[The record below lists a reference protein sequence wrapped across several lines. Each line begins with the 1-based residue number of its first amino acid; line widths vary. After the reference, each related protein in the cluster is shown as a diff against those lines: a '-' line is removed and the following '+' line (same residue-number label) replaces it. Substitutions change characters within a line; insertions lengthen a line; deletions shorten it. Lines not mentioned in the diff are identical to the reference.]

1 MAPSTLPLIFAPRF
15 HFLDCKLLPRL
26 GATTARVALGGDMG
40 ATTARVGLG
49 GDVGATTARVA
60 LDGDEGACASLAF
73 ESFSIGTKLNNF
85 ETLHMS
91 THRRSVNRKAG
102 KAIVNRT
109 FLSRNV
115 LEVRVCCT
123 LLQYQCRTGSTG
135 RRVCRVNVHAA
146 HNEPTTAYYAC
157 PRNPN

>member
-91 THRRSVNRKAG
+91 THRRSVNR
-102 KAIVNRT
+102 T
-109 FLSRNV
+109 SRQSNCEQNIFV
-115 LEVRVCCT
+115 EK
-123 LLQYQCRTGSTG
+123 RTGS
-135 RRVCRVNVHAA
+135 
-146 HNEPTTAYYAC
+146 AC
-157 PRNPN
+157 VLYIITVSVPYRQHRSSRLSC